1 MAKKRKKIIWYVY
14 IAVDQP
20 PQIALYINI
29 IITLEWKLKLE
40 ANRQQHGNVNLSN
53 LIQEG
58 TDE

>member
-40 ANRQQHGNVNLSN
+40 ANRQQHGNVNLPN
-53 LIQEG
+53 
-58 TDE
+58 